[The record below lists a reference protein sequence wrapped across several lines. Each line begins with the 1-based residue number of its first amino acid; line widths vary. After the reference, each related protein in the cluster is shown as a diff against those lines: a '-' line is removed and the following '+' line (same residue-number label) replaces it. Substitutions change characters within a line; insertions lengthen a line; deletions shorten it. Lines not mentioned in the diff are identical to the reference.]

1 MFKKVSIITGITA
14 IGLSI
19 AGGTGASAHTVK
31 EGDTLWKLGQSYN
44 VPFQE
49 IKKENGLT
57 GNLIYPGQNLKV
69 QPVKGISHEKTN
81 APSEQI
87 KATPEDKKLLASLVE
102 AEAMGESFEGKVAVA
117 SVVLNR
123 VDDDGFPDSIHDVIY
138 DKGQFQPVM
147 ENNLKKPS
155 PESEKAVDKALSGY
169 DNTNGALFF
178 YNKKTA
184 VSRWL
189 DTKPACTVIG
199 NHTFSK

>member
-1 MFKKVSIITGITA
+1 MFKKISIITGVAA

-57 GNLIYPGQNLKV
+57 GNLIYPGQNLEV
-69 QPVKGISHEKTN
+69 QPVKGVSVEKP
-81 APSEQI
+81 APAPEQI
-87 KATPEDKKLLASLVE
+87 KATPEDKELLASLVE
-102 AEAMGESFEGKVAVA
+102 AEAMGESFEGKAAVA
-117 SVVLNR
+117 AVVLNR

-155 PESEKAVDKALSGY
+155 PEAEKAVDKALSGY
-169 DNTNGALFF
+169 DNTKGSLFF

-189 DTKPACTVIG
+189 DTKPATTIIG